1 MEASA
6 RAVGPGRY
14 ELPFAGGRR
23 EPAAC
28 GQDADVDQVRDLGAG
43 CAPAVAGPVE
53 EQFVLA
59 RKRMEPDALLAD
71 PTPRLGT
78 EGRAGN
84 RALGT
89 PATLEFTGAADLAGR
104 RQ

>member
-6 RAVGPGRY
+6 GAVGPGRRKKPVGS
-14 ELPFAGGRR
+14 ERGEPAAGGR
-23 EPAAC
+23 
-28 GQDADVDQVRDLGAG
+28 DAHVDQVRDLGAG

-71 PTPRLGT
+71 PTP
-78 EGRAGN
+78 
-84 RALGT
+84 
-89 PATLEFTGAADLAGR
+89 
-104 RQ
+104 